1 MIDDI
6 GRTLVHLVKTYSP
19 TGKEKHAVSIF
30 NSYLKKSGAAEIG
43 TDNAGN
49 GFGTFDGEGLSVILC
64 GHIDTVPGKLRVTVK
79 DGILYGRGA
88 VDAKSSLVSLLY
100 GAMIAKESGFKG
112 SLKVIAAIGEEGPGK
127 GILEVI
133 RTQTKSDYAIFGEPS
148 DVNGITV
155 GYRGRLLI
163 DVAFQTEPFHASA
176 PWMGGSSVDAAI
188 LAWSRIRDLYSGNTE
203 FSKVSVALTGM
214 RGGESDNITPSKSRI
229 TLDFR
234 FPPLVDRNNILKEVT
249 RICESLSLPV
259 PAKIKVRGEVKPYVS
274 STKSPLA
281 MAFRS
286 AVSQKTGSSA
296 KLVFKS
302 GSGDMNILGNSWNI
316 PTVTYGP
323 GDTKLSHTNGERIK
337 LEDVEKS
344 AEIISDALILLERE
358 LQ

>member
-19 TGKEKHAVSIF
+19 TGKEKQAVSIF

-49 GFGTFDGEGLSVILC
+49 GFGIFDGEGLSVILC
-64 GHIDTVPGKLRVTVK
+64 GHIDTVPGKLRVMVK

-127 GILEVI
+127 GILEVV
-133 RTQTKSDYAIFGEPS
+133 RTQAKSDYAIFGEPS
-148 DVNGITV
+148 NVNGITV

-163 DVAFQTEPFHASA
+163 DVTFQTEPFHASA

-188 LAWSRIRDLYSGNTE
+188 LAWSRIRDHYSGNAE
-203 FSKVSVALTGM
+203 FSKVSAALTGI
-214 RGGESDNITPSKSRI
+214 RGGEADNITPSKSRI
-229 TLDFR
+229 TLDIR
-234 FPPLVDRNNILKEVT
+234 FPPSINQNDILREVT
-249 RICESLSLPV
+249 RICNSLNLPM
-259 PAKIKVRGEVKPYVS
+259 PAKIKVRSEVKPYVAN
-274 STKSPLA
+274 TKSLLA
-281 MAFRS
+281 MSFRS
-286 AVSQKTGSSA
+286 AVIQRTGSNA
-296 KLVFKS
+296 KIVFKS

-323 GDTKLSHTNGERIK
+323 GDTKLSHTNNEHITLG
-337 LEDVEKS
+337 DVTRS
-344 AEIISDALILLERE
+344 AEIVSDALMLLERG
-358 LQ
+358 